1 MRGCPEDPGM
11 MTQCIRDVFDYVAAH
26 PKNEIIVKVSYMEV
40 YNEEINDLLGSGGP
54 DSKNLKILTDDPV
67 KGAIIENLVEEIA
80 RSPDEMLSIMK
91 RGETNRSYA
100 STEMNAESSRSHVI
114 YRLMIE
120 VKDEVMPEDADSG
133 GMVLPGS
140 AAAGGSSR
148 VSYLNLVDLAGSE
161 RQKSTGAS
169 GSTLKEGA
177 NINKS
182 LLALV

>member
-1 MRGCPEDPGM
+1 